1 MTKHL
6 RLAALALLIL
16 TAAGML
22 SSCMLFGEG
31 GGDIVLTD
39 PPEDIT
45 TAKPETT
52 SPSEDV
58 TTEAET
64 APETT
69 AEATE
74 PETTPEETTL
84 PEPETTPEVTTE
96 PEPETTPE
104 PEVTETP
111 WNLVLVNPW
120 YPLPEDYSFE
130 LTTVSG
136 KYKMDSRCADAL
148 KAMLADCKAAG
159 FTPFICSAY
168 RTWDDQTYL
177 FDKKVNSFINKGYS
191 EAEAKVLAAKETA
204 VPGTSE
210 HQLGLAAD
218 ILCTS
223 RPWLDDGQ
231 ANTATQQWLM
241 ANCHKYGFILR
252 YPKGTTHI
260 TGIIYEPWHYRYV
273 GVEIA
278 TEIMTKGITF
288 EEYLGKIGAP
298 ETAPVETTVNG

>member
-1 MTKHL
+1 MTDKSGIKY
-6 RLAALALLIL
+6 AAVLLLLIF
-16 TAAGML
+16 AAGML
-22 SSCMLFGEG
+22 TSCNIFGLG
-31 GGDIVLTD
+31 GETIILTD
-39 PPEDIT
+39 EESEIIP
-45 TAKPETT
+45 APETDPET
-52 SPSEDV
+52 EPS
-58 TTEAET
+58 ALP
-64 APETT
+64 PETT
-69 AEATE
+69 AEVTTE
-74 PETTPEETTL
+74 LPETTL
-84 PEPETTPEVTTE
+84 PETTEEVTTE

-111 WNLVLVNPW
+111 WYLVLINPW
-120 YPLPEDYSFE
+120 HPLPEDYTFE
-130 LTTVSG
+130 LTTVTG
-136 KYKMDSRCADAL
+136 KYQVDSRCADAL

-159 FTPFICSAY
+159 YTPYICSAY
-168 RTWDDQTYL
+168 RTWDDQVYL
-177 FDKKVNSFINKGYS
+177 FDKKVKSFTDKGYS

-223 RPWLDDGQ
+223 RPWLDEGQ
-231 ANTATQQWLM
+231 ANTETQKWLM

-252 YPKGTTHI
+252 YPKGTTDI

-278 TEIMTKGITF
+278 TEIMTRGITL

-298 ETAPVETTVNG
+298 